1 MTQTEAEQKAMQSSR
16 APVLDVVIP
25 VYNEEVD
32 LGLCVRRLHSYL
44 RAGFPFTAR
53 ITIADNASTDAT
65 LAVAEL
71 LAAELDGVQVLHL
84 DAKGRGRA
92 LRTAWEGSD
101 AAVVAYMDVDLSTD
115 LNALLPLIAP
125 LVSGHSDL
133 AIGTR
138 LDSSS
143 RVVRGPKREIISRC
157 YNLLLKTTLR
167 AGFSDAQCGFK
178 AVRTEVAREL
188 LPLVRDGEWFFDT
201 ELLVLA
207 ERAGLRIHE
216 VPVDWIDDP
225 DSRVDIIDTARK
237 DLRGI
242 WRLTRALT
250 TGALPVDELRA
261 AVGREPLV
269 AGVPLGMVGQLVRFA
284 HCRGDLDARLHRSV
298 SAVAAVGRQP
308 GRQSGVAADHRGGQY
323 RRQSGV
329 HLRCARTRQRGV
341 APVPGLGHLRVR
353 AGDHQRIAVRPA
365 PLGSGRARRGGAH
378 RADHRQSRCDACS
391 FRGSALG
398 VPARGR
404 RRCHCHPGR
413 RVGRAHERAG
423 GAPMTT
429 TIAPPSPT
437 GIVNA
442 EPNRKRWERPALAA
456 LLLGT
461 LIAYLI
467 NLSANG
473 WANDFYAAAIQAGSQ
488 SWEAFFFG
496 SSDAANSITVD
507 KPPAS
512 LWVMELSVRL
522 FGLNSWSMLVPQ
534 VLLGVASVALL
545 WATVRRSFGPAAGL
559 LAGRPSR

>member
-32 LGLCVRRLHSYL
+32 LGLCVRRLHAYL

-71 LAAELDGVQVLHL
+71 LAAELDGVEVLHL

-92 LRTAWEGSD
+92 LRTAWEASD

-115 LNALLPLIAP
+115 LDALLPLIAP

-138 LDSSS
+138 LDASA

-167 AGFSDAQCGFK
+167 ARFSDAQCGFK

-225 DSRVDIIDTARK
+225 DSRVDIVDTARK

-250 TGALPVDELRA
+250 TGALPLDELRA

-284 HCRGDLDARLHRSV
+284 IVGVTSTLAYIALYLLLQPLVGSQGANLLSLLVTAVGNTAANRAFTFGVRGRGDALSHQFQGLAIFAFGLAITSGSLFALHRWAPDAPV
-298 SAVAAVGRQP
+298 AVELTVLITANLVATLARFVGLRWVFRDAGRQC
-308 GRQSGVAADHRGGQY
+308 GIGASGQQAARDAQATDGATEPDRVL
-323 RRQSGV
+323 SGSNPA
-329 HLRCARTRQRGV
+329 ARPT
-341 APVPGLGHLRVR
+341 
-353 AGDHQRIAVRPA
+353 
-365 PLGSGRARRGGAH
+365 
-378 RADHRQSRCDACS
+378 
-391 FRGSALG
+391 AL
-398 VPARGR
+398 
-404 RRCHCHPGR
+404 
-413 RVGRAHERAG
+413 E
-423 GAPMTT
+423 
-429 TIAPPSPT
+429 
-437 GIVNA
+437 
-442 EPNRKRWERPALAA
+442 
-456 LLLGT
+456 
-461 LIAYLI
+461 
-467 NLSANG
+467 
-473 WANDFYAAAIQAGSQ
+473 
-488 SWEAFFFG
+488 
-496 SSDAANSITVD
+496 
-507 KPPAS
+507 
-512 LWVMELSVRL
+512 
-522 FGLNSWSMLVPQ
+522 
-534 VLLGVASVALL
+534 
-545 WATVRRSFGPAAGL
+545 VRR
-559 LAGRPSR
+559 

>member
-32 LGLCVRRLHSYL
+32 LGLCVRRLHAYL

-71 LAAELDGVQVLHL
+71 LAAELDGVEVLHL

-92 LRTAWEGSD
+92 LRTAWEASD

-115 LNALLPLIAP
+115 LDALLPLIAA

-138 LDSSS
+138 LDASA

-167 AGFSDAQCGFK
+167 ARFSDAQCGFK
-178 AVRTEVAREL
+178 AVRAEVAREL

-225 DSRVDIIDTARK
+225 DSRVDIVDTARK

-242 WRLTRALT
+242 WRLTKALT
-250 TGALPVDELRA
+250 TGTLPLDELRA

-284 HCRGDLDARLHRSV
+284 IVGVTSTLAYIALYLLLQPLVGSQGANLLSLLITAVGNTAANRAFTFGVRGRGDALTHQFQGLAIFAFGLAITSGSLFALHRWAPDTPV
-298 SAVAAVGRQP
+298 AVELTVLITANLVATLARFVGLRWVFRDAGRQC
-308 GRQSGVAADHRGGQY
+308 GVGASGQQAARANLATDGATESDRVL
-323 RRQSGV
+323 SGSN
-329 HLRCARTRQRGV
+329 
-341 APVPGLGHLRVR
+341 
-353 AGDHQRIAVRPA
+353 PA
-365 PLGSGRARRGGAH
+365 
-378 RADHRQSRCDACS
+378 
-391 FRGSALG
+391 
-398 VPARGR
+398 
-404 RRCHCHPGR
+404 
-413 RVGRAHERAG
+413 
-423 GAPMTT
+423 
-429 TIAPPSPT
+429 
-437 GIVNA
+437 
-442 EPNRKRWERPALAA
+442 ERPTAL
-456 LLLGT
+456 
-461 LIAYLI
+461 
-467 NLSANG
+467 
-473 WANDFYAAAIQAGSQ
+473 
-488 SWEAFFFG
+488 E
-496 SSDAANSITVD
+496 
-507 KPPAS
+507 
-512 LWVMELSVRL
+512 
-522 FGLNSWSMLVPQ
+522 
-534 VLLGVASVALL
+534 
-545 WATVRRSFGPAAGL
+545 VRR
-559 LAGRPSR
+559 

>member
-32 LGLCVRRLHSYL
+32 LGLCVRRLHAYL

-71 LAAELDGVQVLHL
+71 LAAELDGVEVLHL

-92 LRTAWEGSD
+92 LRTAWEASD

-115 LNALLPLIAP
+115 LDALLPLIAP

-138 LDSSS
+138 LDASA

-167 AGFSDAQCGFK
+167 ARFSDAQCGFK

-225 DSRVDIIDTARK
+225 DSRVDIVDTARK

-250 TGALPVDELRA
+250 TGALPLDELRA

-284 HCRGDLDARLHRSV
+284 IVGVTSTLAYIALYLLLQPLVGGQGANLLSLLVTAVGNTAANRAFTFGVRGRGDALSHQFQGLAIFAFGLAITSGSLFALHRWAPDAPV
-298 SAVAAVGRQP
+298 AVELTVLITANLVATLARFVGLRWVFRDAGRQCGVGAS
-308 GRQSGVAADHRGGQY
+308 GRQATRAALATDGATGSDRVLSG
-323 RRQSGV
+323 SN
-329 HLRCARTRQRGV
+329 
-341 APVPGLGHLRVR
+341 PV
-353 AGDHQRIAVRPA
+353 
-365 PLGSGRARRGGAH
+365 
-378 RADHRQSRCDACS
+378 
-391 FRGSALG
+391 
-398 VPARGR
+398 
-404 RRCHCHPGR
+404 
-413 RVGRAHERAG
+413 
-423 GAPMTT
+423 
-429 TIAPPSPT
+429 
-437 GIVNA
+437 
-442 EPNRKRWERPALAA
+442 ERPTAL
-456 LLLGT
+456 
-461 LIAYLI
+461 
-467 NLSANG
+467 
-473 WANDFYAAAIQAGSQ
+473 
-488 SWEAFFFG
+488 E
-496 SSDAANSITVD
+496 
-507 KPPAS
+507 
-512 LWVMELSVRL
+512 
-522 FGLNSWSMLVPQ
+522 
-534 VLLGVASVALL
+534 
-545 WATVRRSFGPAAGL
+545 VRR
-559 LAGRPSR
+559 

>member
-32 LGLCVRRLHSYL
+32 LGLCVRRLHAYL

-71 LAAELDGVQVLHL
+71 LAAELDGVEVLHL

-92 LRTAWEGSD
+92 LRTAWEASD

-115 LNALLPLIAP
+115 LDALLPLIAP

-138 LDSSS
+138 LDASA

-167 AGFSDAQCGFK
+167 ARFSDAQCGFK
-178 AVRTEVAREL
+178 AVRAEVAREL

-225 DSRVDIIDTARK
+225 DSRVDIVDTARK

-250 TGALPVDELRA
+250 TGALPLDELRA

-284 HCRGDLDARLHRSV
+284 I
-298 SAVAAVGRQP
+298 VGVT
-308 GRQSGVAADHRGGQY
+308 STLAY
-323 RRQSGV
+323 
-329 HLRCARTRQRGV
+329 
-341 APVPGLGHLRVR
+341 
-353 AGDHQRIAVRPA
+353 IA
-365 PLGSGRARRGGAH
+365 LY
-378 RADHRQSRCDACS
+378 
-391 FRGSALG
+391 
-398 VPARGR
+398 
-404 RRCHCHPGR
+404 
-413 RVGRAHERAG
+413 
-423 GAPMTT
+423 
-429 TIAPPSPT
+429 
-437 GIVNA
+437 
-442 EPNRKRWERPALAA
+442 
-456 LLLGT
+456 LLLQP
-461 LIAYLI
+461 L
-467 NLSANG
+467 
-473 WANDFYAAAIQAGSQ
+473 AGSQ
-488 SWEAFFFG
+488 GANLLSLLVTAVG
-496 SSDAANSITVD
+496 NTAANRAFTFGVRGRGD
-507 KPPAS
+507 A
-512 LWVMELSVRL
+512 LSHQFQGL
-522 FGLNSWSMLVPQ
+522 AIFGFGLAITSGSLFALHRWAPDAPVAVELTVLITANLVATLARFVGLRWVFRDAGRQ
-534 VLLGVASVALL
+534 CGVGASGQQAARATHATDGATGSDRVLSGSNPAARPTALE
-545 WATVRRSFGPAAGL
+545 VRR
-559 LAGRPSR
+559 